1 MSFYGIKLGYV
12 PWASWLSFPW
22 RAARLPWWGLPRW
35 CDILRNRSFHPEIP
49 EERKKLYYV
58 TVITVRNSS
67 CGKVLFSQVSVCPQG
82 EVYAPQADIPS
93 GRYHPPRQTHP
104 QADTPQADTP
114 WTDTPP
120 GRHPLG
126 RHPPGKTPPRADCTA
141 ADGMHPTGMHSCY
154 CYRTWSIAVLSL
166 MICTIAWASNFNQIL
181 ESAKDCCKFYIVV
194 WLHLSY

>member
-12 PWASWLSFPW
+12 PWASWFSFPW

-82 EVYAPQADIPS
+82 EVYAPQADTPS

-104 QADTPQADTP
+104 QADTPQVDTP

-126 RHPPGKTPPRADCTA
+126 RHPPGKTPPRADCHCS
-141 ADGMHPTGMHSCY
+141 GRY
-154 CYRTWSIAVLSL
+154 
-166 MICTIAWASNFNQIL
+166 ASYWNAFL
-181 ESAKDCCKFYIVV
+181 
-194 WLHLSY
+194 LLL